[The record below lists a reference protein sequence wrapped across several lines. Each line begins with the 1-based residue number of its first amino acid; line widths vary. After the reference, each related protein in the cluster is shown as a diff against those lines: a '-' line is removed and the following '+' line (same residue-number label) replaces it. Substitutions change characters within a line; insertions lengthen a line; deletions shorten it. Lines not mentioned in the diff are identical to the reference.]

1 MKTTR
6 IAVVRPNHLFFENIA
21 RFRYVHC
28 AVMTHFSQAKRLS
41 RANPQGSVNSFLI
54 RLYIKELITS
64 LHKQF
69 N

>member
-6 IAVVRPNHLFFENIA
+6 IAVARPNRLFFENIA
-21 RFRYVHC
+21 RFRYLHC

-54 RLYIKELITS
+54 RL
-64 LHKQF
+64 
-69 N
+69 